1 MSGGQRDAVRLGLV
15 VFGVYLV
22 GIALFA
28 IVAPGTFFEELG
40 RFGPRNEHYIHDVA
54 AFQGAIGLFMLA
66 AVRRPVWWVPALIV
80 ASLQFGLHAI
90 SHLVDVGDADPEWV
104 GIAELVGLTLATA
117 VLVWLLVQASRPSD
131 GR

>member
-66 AVRRPVWWVPALIV
+66 AVRRPAWWVPALIV